1 MSKDKFKILHA
12 ENHTFFFA
20 KWVSC
25 WRMLIFQVHFDFH
38 EVSLVDSCKR
48 QVWHVEMNPDRSL
61 HPCRSYFCDFPDI
74 VAVIYSLIGHV
85 QLFCNG
91 PLFWMLILFELR
103 PVTNSVIFPCVSRCR
118 SRTHQEICIRS
129 PDCNNSIRRP
139 LFSPYFSPDFCFLD
153 PFLQDQGMI
162 FA

>member
-1 MSKDKFKILHA
+1 
-12 ENHTFFFA
+12 
-20 KWVSC
+20 
-25 WRMLIFQVHFDFH
+25 MLIFQVHFDFH

-85 QLFCNG
+85 QLFCTG

-118 SRTHQEICIRS
+118 SRTHKEICIRS